1 MCEPMRDITNID
13 LFCVVKE
20 LKFLEGARLKKI
32 YQYGP
37 TEFRLRFSP
46 REGVTD
52 IAVILP
58 KSIHIT
64 KIAKEAGEPPAF
76 VMLLRKHL
84 EGKILKSVEQP
95 NLDRIVV
102 FDFSSVK
109 LVIEMMW
116 KGNLILTDE
125 NGKIIAPLRGEETK
139 KRTIRRGELYVLPE
153 MTKIQPFEADNLEE
167 KPLPGEKVVEYI
179 GRVINLPPFYAKEIC
194 ARAQMPLNKIAEEG
208 DIPAIIKHTKEFW
221 KNIQSSL
228 PSLYEGGDFSVA
240 EMHQRKGIPL
250 KSFSSVSEL
259 LDKLSSEH
267 TTEESKQAQERV
279 KSGAMEKIQR
289 KLEHQQTHHKE
300 LLRQADEMKATGDI
314 ILKNHQFV
322 NETIETTNSLRKSG
336 KEWEEIER
344 ELNRLGKKIKLE
356 KGRIVIEW

>member
-1 MCEPMRDITNID
+1 MRDITNID

-20 LKFLEGARLKKI
+20 LKFLGGARLKKI

-46 REGVTD
+46 REGATD

-84 EGKILKSVEQP
+84 EGKILKSIEQP

-116 KGNLILTDE
+116 KGNLILVDE

-139 KRTIRRGELYVLPE
+139 KRITRRGESYVLPE
-153 MTKIQPFEADNLEE
+153 MTKIHPFEADNLEE
-167 KPLPGEKVVEYI
+167 KPLPSEKVVDYI
-179 GRVINLPPFYAKEIC
+179 SRVINLPPFYAKEIC
-194 ARAQMPLNKIAEEG
+194 ARAQMPLNKIAEEE
-208 DIPAIIKHTKEFW
+208 DIPAIIKHIKEFW
-221 KNIQSSL
+221 KNLQLPS
-228 PSLYEGGDFSVA
+228 PSLYEGGDFSVT
-240 EMHQRKGIPL
+240 ELHQRKGVSV

-267 TTEESKQAQERV
+267 TREESQQAEERV
-279 KSGAMEKIQR
+279 KTGAMEKIQR
-289 KLEHQQTHHKE
+289 KLEHQQTHRKK
-300 LLRQADEMKATGDI
+300 LLEEAEDTKASGDA
-314 ILKNHQFV
+314 ILKNKQFV
-322 NETIETTNSLRKSG
+322 QEIVDKVNSLKKAG
-336 KEWEEIER
+336 KGWDEIEK
-344 ELNRLGKKIKLE
+344 EINMLGKKTKIE
-356 KGRIVIEW
+356 KGKIVIEW